1 MFREGDKI
9 KTAEGTTWQLRWW
22 EEINRWAWFCLS
34 TGVWGISQDG
44 VQAPKGG
51 VMDSRF
57 VEKKL
62 VELYPTAAHYVIMQ
76 EFTGLRTAECCTR
89 INEARFM
96 LVLQDPD
103 AALALA
109 REYKEWK
116 DKQKEG

>member
-1 MFREGDKI
+1 M
-9 KTAEGTTWQLRWW
+9 KTATEIAMKYDTLTRLEAAAIESERAVWNRRMREDALRLYQMPL
-22 EEINRWAWFCLS
+22 R
-34 TGVWGISQDG
+34 Q
-44 VQAPKGG
+44 KGG

-116 DKQKEG
+116 DKQKED

>member
-1 MFREGDKI
+1 MERRVELATVRDWDGIMRSVFTPAFKLRVLEALAREEAI
-9 KTAEGTTWQLRWW
+9 
-22 EEINRWAWFCLS
+22 
-34 TGVWGISQDG
+34 TGRT
-44 VQAPKGG
+44 KGE
-51 VMDSRF
+51 VKDSRF